1 MSDPSARTRIWDLP
15 LRLFHWLLAALVVF
29 SFTTG
34 KLGGDWLTWHFR
46 SGYAI
51 ASLLLFRFLWGFA
64 GSRYA
69 RFASFLPSPSRI
81 WHALRSNGS
90 TPSRVTAGHSAIGTL
105 SVYAL
110 LIVLAVQVS
119 TGVFTNDG
127 TFTEGPWVKF
137 VSSALSDRLSTI
149 HYYNHWLV
157 IVLTVLHV
165 AAIGLYLLVRRDDL
179 ITPMLT
185 GDKLGLTAP
194 AAEDGPAIR
203 LRAAVLAM
211 VAAGVISYLVTL

>member
-1 MSDPSARTRIWDLP
+1 MLDPSARTRVWDLP
-15 LRLFHWLLAALVVF
+15 TRLFHWLLAALVVF

-51 ASLLLFRFLWGFA
+51 ASLLLFRLLWGFA

-69 RFASFLPSPSRI
+69 RFASFLPSPSRV
-81 WHALRSNGS
+81 WRTLRSNGPDALPAS
-90 TPSRVTAGHSAIGTL
+90 AGHSAVGTL

-110 LIVLAVQVS
+110 LIVLAVQIS

-137 VSSALSDRLSTI
+137 VSSALSDRLSTV

-157 IVLTVLHV
+157 IGLTVLHV
-165 AAIGLYLLVRRDDL
+165 AAIGFYLLVRRDDL

-185 GDKLGLTAP
+185 GDKLGLAAP
-194 AAEDGPAIR
+194 AAEDGAMIR
-203 LRAAVLAM
+203 LRAAVLAIA
-211 VAAGVISYLVTL
+211 AAGLVAYLVTL